1 MIVGELQTLLAR
13 LYRLDVEFDVND
25 FIVTDREL
33 VRELVDNDVPIAD
46 EMLLIREA
54 DAAVNGELDVALYL
68 DADMMQR
75 LAATDPNCG
84 WNLQANN
91 LNDFCIALEG
101 ISHFVYVAWNAVQ
114 DKQVT
119 QLELELQAEIDKYLS
134 TRLLLESQAGSAGSA
149 ESAFSANVLPALFDT
164 ISYREDLPP
173 DRLERYRQANQFAMR
188 FCHNLQQRYPSSTD
202 SPSMLDELRAFYR
215 LPQQGKFS
223 HMQAAQV
230 S

>member
-54 DAAVNGELDVALYL
+54 DVAVNGELDVALYL

-75 LAATDPNCG
+75 LATTDPNCD

-91 LNDFCIALEG
+91 LNDFCVALEG

-134 TRLLLESQAGSAGSA
+134 TRLLLESQA
-149 ESAFSANVLPALFDT
+149 ESAFSANVLSALFDT

-188 FCHNLQQRYPSSTD
+188 IRWRSF
-202 SPSMLDELRAFYR
+202 E
-215 LPQQGKFS
+215 
-223 HMQAAQV
+223 
-230 S
+230 

>member
-25 FIVTDREL
+25 FIVTDREM

-84 WNLQANN
+84 WNLQVDN
-91 LNDFCIALEG
+91 LSDFCIALEG

-134 TRLLLESQAGSAGSA
+134 TRLLLESQAGSA
-149 ESAFSANVLPALFDT
+149 FSVNVLPALFDT

-223 HMQAAQV
+223 HMQAVQV

>member
-75 LAATDPNCG
+75 LAATYPNCG

-134 TRLLLESQAGSAGSA
+134 TRLLLESQAG
-149 ESAFSANVLPALFDT
+149 SAFSANVLPALFDT

>member
-54 DAAVNGELDVALYL
+54 DVAVNGELDVALYL

-75 LAATDPNCG
+75 LAATDPNCD

-91 LNDFCIALEG
+91 LNDFCVALEG

-134 TRLLLESQAGSAGSA
+134 TRLLLESQAGSA
-149 ESAFSANVLPALFDT
+149 FSANVLSALFDT

-188 FCHNLQQRYPSSTD
+188 FCHNLQQRYPSSAD
-202 SPSMLDELRAFYR
+202 SPSMLDELRDFYR